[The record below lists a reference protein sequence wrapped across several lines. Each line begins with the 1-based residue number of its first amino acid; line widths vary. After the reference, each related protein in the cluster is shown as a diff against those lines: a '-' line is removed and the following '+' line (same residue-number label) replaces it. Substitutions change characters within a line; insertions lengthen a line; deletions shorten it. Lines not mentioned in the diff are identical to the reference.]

1 MATCLKRL
9 NKLLDFDV
17 SRETPPNLS
26 HPTSSQ
32 STMFHMKRLGWL
44 DYGDA
49 RNLFSA
55 PTHEQS
61 LPRLRKTKLVT
72 YSF

>member
-1 MATCLKRL
+1 
-9 NKLLDFDV
+9 
-17 SRETPPNLS
+17 
-26 HPTSSQ
+26 
-32 STMFHMKRLGWL
+32 MFHVKHRACLSDACVSLQDQVEMFHVKRLGWL

-61 LPRLRKTKLVT
+61 LPD
-72 YSF
+72 